1 MSLSVRPLTI
11 HIGAEVGG
19 VDLRDPSEE
28 LAKEVQDLLLQHLV
42 LFFRDQD
49 LTPAQ
54 HVALGRRFGELHLH
68 SVAATLEGHPEIIL
82 LDNDEKR
89 PPNIDAWH
97 TDVTMDECP
106 PMGSILRAV
115 EVPAVGGDT
124 LWASMY
130 AAFEALPKGTQ
141 RMLEELTAVHH
152 YPDYFRTGI
161 LRQEDGY
168 AKLER
173 YDQEHRPVEHPVVRT
188 HPVTGR
194 KALFVNSTFT
204 KYIKDVGRKEGRALL
219 DMLHQHVATRPEFH
233 VRFKWERNSIAFWDN
248 RCTQHYAVADYYP
261 QVRRMQ
267 RVTIAGDRPY
277 C

>member
-1 MSLSVRPLTI
+1 MSISVRKMTLA
-11 HIGAEVGG
+11 IGAEVGG
-19 VDLRDPSEE
+19 VDLRDPSEALTKE
-28 LAKEVQDLLLQHLV
+28 LTDLLLEHLV

-49 LTPAQ
+49 LSPAQ

-68 SVAATLEGHPEIIL
+68 STAASHPEQPEIIL
-82 LDNDEKR
+82 LDNDER
-89 PPNIDAWH
+89 HPPNIDAWH
-97 TDVTMDECP
+97 SDVTMDVEP
-106 PMGSILRAV
+106 PMASILRAV

-124 LWASMY
+124 MWASMY
-130 AAFEALPKGTQ
+130 AAYEALPTVMQ
-141 RMLEELTAVHH
+141 QMLEQLVAVHH
-152 YPDYFRTGI
+152 YPDSFRSGI

-173 YDQEHRPVEHPVVRT
+173 YDAEHPPVEHPVVRT

-204 KYIKDVGRKEGRALL
+204 KYLRGVGRKEGRALL
-219 DMLHQHVATRPEFH
+219 DMLQQHVATRPEFH

-248 RCTQHYAVADYYP
+248 RCTQHYAVADYFP
-261 QVRRMQ
+261 RVRRMQ
-267 RVTIAGDRPY
+267 RVTICGDRPY

>member
-1 MSLSVRPLTI
+1 MGISVRKLTI
-11 HIGAEVGG
+11 NIGAEVRG
-19 VDLRDPSEE
+19 VDLRDPSDG
-28 LAKEVQDLLLQHLV
+28 LVKEIEDLLHEHLV

-54 HVALGRRFGELHLH
+54 HVAFGRRFGDLHLH
-68 SVAATLEGHPEIIL
+68 SVAGTHPDHPEIIL

-89 PPNIDAWH
+89 PPSIDAWH
-97 TDVTMDECP
+97 TDVTMDAEP

-115 EVPAVGGDT
+115 EVPEVGGDT
-124 LWASMY
+124 IWASMY
-130 AAFEALPKGTQ
+130 AAYEALPTAMQ
-141 RMLEELTAVHH
+141 AMLGELVAVHH
-152 YPDYFRTGI
+152 YPDSFRTSVT
-161 LRQEDGY
+161 RQQDGY
-168 AKLER
+168 AKLEQ
-173 YDQEHRPVEHPVVRT
+173 YDEEHRPVEHPMVRT

-204 KYIKDVGRKEGRALL
+204 KSIKGVGRKESKALL
-219 DMLHQHVATRPEFH
+219 DMLHQHVATRPEFQ
-233 VRFKWERNSIAFWDN
+233 VRFKWEPNSIAFWDN

-277 C
+277 